1 MLARSVLLGL
11 GLGLGLNWLGGCAG
25 KSGPEPFMVA
35 TAAPLGEH
43 AVTHA
48 QGTCALCDLYYLA
61 RQSVVL
67 VRLERSLGTGVIVR
81 EDGLIVTNAH
91 VVGDAKEVGIE
102 LSDGS
107 IAKAKVVMRDERAD
121 LALLEIVDVDRAWL
135 ALELEGDDRP
145 QVGTDI
151 YIIGHPLGLGWS
163 VSRGVV
169 SGHRR
174 AGEVGPL
181 GYIQTDAAISP
192 GNSGGPM
199 VTGDGRIVGIVVSK
213 LAGSGA
219 ENIAF
224 AIPVADVRAF
234 IEASMPTE

>member
-1 MLARSVLLGL
+1 MCLMILASALV
-11 GLGLGLNWLGGCAG
+11 GCGSKAAI
-25 KSGPEPFMVA
+25 GPFVTP
-35 TAAPLGEH
+35 TAAPMGEH
-43 AVTHA
+43 PVTHP

-67 VRLERSLGTGVIVR
+67 VRLERSLGTGVIVG
-81 EDGLIVTNAH
+81 EEGLIVTNAH
-91 VVGDAKEVGIE
+91 VVGDAESVTIE
-102 LSDGS
+102 LSDCS
-107 IAKAKVVMRDERAD
+107 TTRASVIARDAKID
-121 LALLEIVDVDRAWL
+121 LALLRVEASDRVWL
-135 ALELEGDDRP
+135 ALMLEGDDRP
-145 QVGTDI
+145 PVGTDI

-199 VTGDGRIVGIVVSK
+199 VTGDSRIVGIVVSK

-224 AIPVADVRAF
+224 AIPVSDVRAF
-234 IEASMPTE
+234 IEASKPTE

>member
-1 MLARSVLLGL
+1 MRARFSALCTTAIIAA
-11 GLGLGLNWLGGCAG
+11 LGGCVG
-25 KSGPEPFMVA
+25 GPHAQPY
-35 TAAPLGEH
+35 TDPTSAPLGEH
-43 AVTHA
+43 PITHP
-48 QGTCALCDLYYLA
+48 QGVCALCDLYYLA

-67 VRLERSLGTGVIVR
+67 VRLERSLGTGVIVG

-91 VVGDAKEVGIE
+91 VVGEADSVTIE

-107 IAKAKVVMRDERAD
+107 TTGAGVIARDARID
-121 LALLEIVDVDRAWL
+121 LALLKVEPSDRAWL
-135 ALELEGDDRP
+135 ALVLEGDDRP
-145 QVGTDI
+145 PVGTDI

-174 AGEVGPL
+174 PGEVGPI

-199 VTGDGRIVGIVVSK
+199 VTGDSRIVGIVVSK

-224 AIPVADVRAF
+224 AIPVSEVRAF
-234 IEASMPTE
+234 IDRSMPAE

>member
-1 MLARSVLLGL
+1 MHPRFAAVCLTFL
-11 GLGLGLNWLGGCAG
+11 
-25 KSGPEPFMVA
+25 A
-35 TAAPLGEH
+35 TALVSCGTVASVGPFTDPTDAPMGELP
-43 AVTHA
+43 VTHP

-61 RQSVVL
+61 RQSVVI
-67 VRLERSLGTGVIVR
+67 VRLERSLGTGVIVG
-81 EDGLIVTNAH
+81 EDGLVVTNAH
-91 VVGDAKEVGIE
+91 VVGETESVTIE

-107 IAKAKVVMRDERAD
+107 TTRASVIARDTKID
-121 LALLEIVDVDRAWL
+121 LALLKVEPSDRAWL
-135 ALELEGDDRP
+135 ALMLEGDDRP
-145 QVGTDI
+145 PVGTDI

-174 AGEVGPL
+174 AGEVGPV

-199 VTGDGRIVGIVVSK
+199 VTGDSRIVGIVVSK

-234 IEASMPTE
+234 IEASKPKE

>member
-1 MLARSVLLGL
+1 M
-11 GLGLGLNWLGGCAG
+11 
-25 KSGPEPFMVA
+25 
-35 TAAPLGEH
+35 GEH
-43 AVTHA
+43 PVTHPE
-48 QGTCALCDLYYLA
+48 GKCALCDLYYLA

-67 VRLERSLGTGVIVR
+67 VRLERSLGTGVIVG
-81 EDGLIVTNAH
+81 EDGLVVTNAH
-91 VVGDAKEVGIE
+91 VVGKEQRVGIE

-107 IAKAKVVMRDERAD
+107 MTSADVLMIDERAD
-121 LALLEIVDVDRAWL
+121 LAVLRIEGMDRAWL
-135 ALELEGDDRP
+135 ALMLEGDDRP
-145 QVGTDI
+145 PAGTDI

-169 SGHRR
+169 SGHRK
-174 AGEVGPL
+174 AGEVGPI

-234 IEASMPTE
+234 IEALKPTE